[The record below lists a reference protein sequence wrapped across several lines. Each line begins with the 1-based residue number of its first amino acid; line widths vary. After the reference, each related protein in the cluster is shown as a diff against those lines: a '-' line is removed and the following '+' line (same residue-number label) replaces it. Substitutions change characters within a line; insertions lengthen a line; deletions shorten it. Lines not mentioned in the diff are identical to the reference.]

1 VNAPGRLGLVAL
13 MLLVGG
19 GSLMTHRGVTS
30 TRSIRTGDITLAASD
45 AVTGPRQT
53 ATTDGEAVDLYGNE
67 VSDAIATYSLDPTG
81 SLYELHS
88 PQTELPRLAEPKS

>member
-1 VNAPGRLGLVAL
+1 MNAPARLGVVAL
-13 MLLVGG
+13 VILVGV

-30 TRSIRTGDITLAASD
+30 TRSIGAGDITLAASD
-45 AVTGPRQT
+45 VVPAPRQT

-67 VSDAIATYSLDPTG
+67 VSDAIATYSLDPAG

>member
-1 VNAPGRLGLVAL
+1 MNAPGRLGLVAVV
-13 MLLVGG
+13 LLVGG

-30 TRSIRTGDITLAASD
+30 TRSVGAGDITLAASD
-45 AVTGPRQT
+45 AATGPRQT
-53 ATTDGEAVDLYGNE
+53 ATSDGEAVDLYGNE
-67 VSDAIATYSLDPTG
+67 VSDAIATYSLDPAG